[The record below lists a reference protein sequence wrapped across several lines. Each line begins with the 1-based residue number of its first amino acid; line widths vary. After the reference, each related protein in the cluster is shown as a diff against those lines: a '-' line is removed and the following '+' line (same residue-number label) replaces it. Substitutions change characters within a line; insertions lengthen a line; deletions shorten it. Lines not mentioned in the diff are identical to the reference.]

1 MKKILDQSVA
11 FGNAAFLPAA
21 DGSDNLMTMVVIL
34 LFLLMLVIGNFYLKL
49 HQLAFLN

>member
-1 MKKILDQSVA
+1 MSDSLHPLA
-11 FGNAAFLPAA
+11 PHELPAFLPAA

-34 LFLLMLVIGNFYLKL
+34 LFLLMLVIGNFYFKL